1 MSAFAALVGRDL
13 NLAFRQGGDWANV
26 AAFFALAVILFP
38 FGVGPEPELLARIAI
53 RRVVGGGAAGRAVV
67 ARTPVPIAIA
77 RTAAWRRWR

>member
-38 FGVGPEPELLARIAI
+38 FGVGPEPELLARISSG
-53 RRVVGGGAAGRAVV
+53 VLWVAALLEARLRALKFGNP
-67 ARTPVPIAIA
+67 R
-77 RTAAWRRWR
+77 